1 MANHP
6 DVLYHYCS
14 LETFYHI
21 IKNRTIRLSDIRKTN
36 DSEETV
42 WLPKIY
48 YEYLY
53 NKVRKKAI
61 DANEYIPY
69 AVASFDCL
77 ADGQTLFTSESLLKS
92 WVLCLST
99 KGDLLSQ
106 WRGYADDGCGISIGF
121 KYDSLKPKQ
130 KNIGDGSAYPF
141 FDLRRVT
148 YIDELKTKQKERADE
163 VVGAVFNA
171 SEPPKRGKNPI
182 TELFGA
188 LGQDSNFY
196 KKSAFREES
205 EWRLVYGALGT
216 GFPEHDVIAFM
227 DNHNQEQFEF
237 KSFDF
242 MLRRGTLVSY
252 FDLAIKDFGN
262 AIKEIII
269 GPKANITHK
278 TIEQFLI
285 ANGLKTNFYGGDIVI
300 RKSQASYR

>member
-14 LETFYHI
+14 LNTFYNI
-21 IKNRTIRLSDIRKTN
+21 IKNRTIRLSDIKKAN

-42 WLPKIY
+42 WLPKMY
-48 YEYLY
+48 H
-53 NKVRKKAI
+53 
-61 DANEYIPY
+61 EYIFHNIRSRAIENQELVPY
-69 AVASFDCL
+69 AVAAFDCL
-77 ADGQTLFTSESLLKS
+77 EDEKVLFASESLLKS

-106 WRGYADDGCGISIGF
+106 WRGYAEDGCGISIGF
-121 KYDSLKPKQ
+121 RFDSLKPKQ
-130 KNIGDGSAYPF
+130 KSNGDGSAYPF
-141 FDLRRVT
+141 FDLRKVT
-148 YIDELKTKQKERADE
+148 YIDALKGKQEKNADD
-163 VVGAVFNA
+163 VIDAIFNA
-171 SEPPKRGKNPI
+171 PEPPHRGDNPI
-182 TELFGA
+182 TRLFA
-188 LGQDSNFY
+188 ASGQESNFY
-196 KKSAFREES
+196 KKKAFKEEC

-242 MLRRGTLVSY
+242 MVRRGTLVSY
-252 FDLAIKDFGN
+252 FDLAIRDFGN

-269 GPKANITHK
+269 GPKANITDK

-285 ANGLKTNFYGGDIVI
+285 ANGLKTKFYGGDIAI